1 MKTKH
6 FLAISALTCGALL
19 TSCGSG
25 LMGGTNGMGTA
36 PQSQG
41 MTNNAGASVLGAL
54 LSGATG
60 NSMTGDLLTG
70 VIGMLTGGATMSQ
83 SVVGTWVY
91 NGPSVEFE
99 SQNLL
104 AQAGGAVASNQL
116 KQKLSPY
123 YEKLGIKPGAVA
135 IQFNQDN
142 TCIIQIGNK
151 TMPANYSYDPSGHK
165 LQITGQNLGLS
176 LGTGYATVSGNQMS
190 ITFDSSKVLG
200 AAQSLAS
207 KSGNSTLSSIS
218 ELSKAFTGMKTGFL
232 FTKQ

>member
-1 MKTKH
+1 MKKKNL
-6 FLAISALTCGALL
+6 FAITALLCGAML

-25 LMGGTNGMGTA
+25 FMGGMNGMGTTA
-36 PQSQG
+36 QSQG
-41 MTNNAGASVLGAL
+41 QTNGAGASILGAL
-54 LSGATG
+54 LTGATG
-60 NSMTGDLLTG
+60 SSTTGDLLSG
-70 VIGMLTGGATMSQ
+70 VIGLLTGGATMSQ
-83 SVVGTWVY
+83 SIVGTWVY

-104 AQAGGAVASNQL
+104 AQAGGVYASNQL

-142 TCIIQIGNK
+142 TCLIQIGNK
-151 TMPANYSYDPSGHK
+151 TMPANYAYDPSGHTI
-165 LQITGQNLGLS
+165 QISGQNLGLS
-176 LGTGYATVSGNQMS
+176 LSTAYATVSGSQMS

-200 AAQSLAS
+200 AAQTLAS

-218 ELSKAFTGMKTGFL
+218 DLSKAFTGMKTGFL
-232 FTKQ
+232 FIKK